1 MENQNSESI
10 KRLTKKLSKLMSN
23 FIDENKNET
32 LGILIDKLESVN
44 DPDPSMLYLLESL
57 YQLREKML
65 LADSR
70 IKNYII
76 NERND
81 LLGNKLDNLYKNSSG
96 KGTSVLFD

>member
-10 KRLTKKLSKLMSN
+10 KKLTKKLSKLMAN

-44 DPDPSMLYLLESL
+44 DPDPSILYLLESL

-65 LADSR
+65 LTSST
-70 IKNYII
+70 IKNFII
-76 NERND
+76 NERKD
-81 LLGNKLDNLYKNSSG
+81 LLGNKLDSLYKNSSG
-96 KGTSVLFD
+96 KGTSILFD